1 MLRGWLLGE
10 DLTKTCGVGGEAGG
24 GVEIVVGEVGGVG
37 EGGASVWDLVGLGG
51 NCSSGGE
58 EGPVYGIEEVKIG
71 GRV

>member
-1 MLRGWLLGE
+1 M
-10 DLTKTCGVGGEAGG
+10 GGEAGG
-24 GVEIVVGEVGGVG
+24 VVGGKVGEVEGVG